1 MIQVPGAVGR
11 PRPGGDE
18 ATLAHIGSSKASN
31 ALYESDVGWRLQFT
45 LKPPGGTW
53 RSKLLSPVTGAAIVI
68 WVCDAVTAPLI
79 NTDDESPLAVTIVLG
94 PFVIL

>member
-18 ATLAHIGSSKASN
+18 ALLVHIGSSAASN
-31 ALYESDVGWRLQFT
+31 AKYESDVGVRLHNT
-45 LKPPGGTW
+45 PKPPGGTW
-53 RSKLLSPVTGAAIVI
+53 NSKLFSPVTGEAIVI
-68 WVCDAVTAPLI
+68 WVCDAKTAPLM
-79 NTDDESPLAVTIVLG
+79 NTVDESPLAVTIVLG